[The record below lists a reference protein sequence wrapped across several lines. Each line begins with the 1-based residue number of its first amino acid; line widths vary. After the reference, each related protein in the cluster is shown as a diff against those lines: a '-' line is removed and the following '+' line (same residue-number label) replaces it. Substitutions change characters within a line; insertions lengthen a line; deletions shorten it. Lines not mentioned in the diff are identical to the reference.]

1 MENLSLELKNIEMNF
16 GNKELLAAD
25 YLAVYQNDRIGIVGR
40 NGQGKTTLLNLI
52 QGNVAP
58 NSGKVN
64 RLVDFNYFKQIEE
77 MSDLFTNEDL
87 DVALLNR
94 LSIPINTSEC
104 LSGGEET
111 KIRLARAL
119 SDYKMGLLMDEPTT
133 HLDGESIRFLIEE
146 LKYYYGTLIL
156 VSHDRYFLD
165 QLVTK
170 IWEIEEGSINEYPGN
185 YSDYIVQKEQKRV
198 EKAKIAEKA
207 NKEKQRLEQAIE
219 QKRKQAKKMS
229 TISEKNKNKHI
240 KPDRLSSSKQKDSV
254 QKAVQ
259 KSAKALET
267 RVTQLGE
274 VEKVA
279 TLKPIRFP
287 MRQALEM
294 HNRFPI
300 MGQTVTLYAG
310 EKLLLDRVDFQFSLG
325 KKIAITGDNG
335 TGKSSLLQHILN
347 GGEGVTVSQK
357 VRVSFYKQMDYK
369 LKDTT
374 PIIDYLM
381 KQTDYPENTVR
392 SVLDHLGFRQTELS
406 KPVCALS
413 GGEATRISLAVVFI
427 RPSNVIVLDEP
438 TNFIDIQTI
447 EALESFIKHYPG
459 TVVFTS
465 HDQYFV
471 EKTADQIWKVTD
483 QTLSLVKGDVYS

>member
-1 MENLSLELKNIEMNF
+1 
-16 GNKELLAAD
+16 
-25 YLAVYQNDRIGIVGR
+25 
-40 NGQGKTTLLNLI
+40 
-52 QGNVAP
+52 
-58 NSGKVN
+58 
-64 RLVDFNYFKQIEE
+64 
-77 MSDLFTNEDL
+77 
-87 DVALLNR
+87 
-94 LSIPINTSEC
+94 
-104 LSGGEET
+104 
-111 KIRLARAL
+111 
-119 SDYKMGLLMDEPTT
+119 
-133 HLDGESIRFLIEE
+133 
-146 LKYYYGTLIL
+146 
-156 VSHDRYFLD
+156 
-165 QLVTK
+165 
-170 IWEIEEGSINEYPGN
+170 
-185 YSDYIVQKEQKRV
+185 
-198 EKAKIAEKA
+198 
-207 NKEKQRLEQAIE
+207 
-219 QKRKQAKKMS
+219 
-229 TISEKNKNKHI
+229 
-240 KPDRLSSSKQKDSV
+240 
-254 QKAVQ
+254 
-259 KSAKALET
+259 
-267 RVTQLGE
+267 
-274 VEKVA
+274 
-279 TLKPIRFP
+279 
-287 MRQALEM
+287 
-294 HNRFPI
+294 